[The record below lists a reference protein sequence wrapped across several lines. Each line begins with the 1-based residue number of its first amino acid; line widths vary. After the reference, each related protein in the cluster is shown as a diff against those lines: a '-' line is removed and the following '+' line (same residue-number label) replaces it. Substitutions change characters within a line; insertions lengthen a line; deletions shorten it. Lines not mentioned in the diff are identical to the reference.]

1 MTRPRPDAPD
11 ADHDAAR
18 LVALAESLG
27 LVSEDL
33 DGLVRDAKGR
43 EACVLNNGG
52 LDGQVRYL
60 LADGGGD
67 WLEGRLTRLAAEC
80 VEADPTDP
88 GGSDT

>member
-1 MTRPRPDAPD
+1 MTDPTPDDPAV
-11 ADHDAAR
+11 R
-18 LVALAESLG
+18 LIALAESLG

-33 DGLVRDAKGR
+33 DRLVRDAKGR

-52 LDGQVRYL
+52 LAGQVRYL
-60 LADGGGD
+60 LADGGVD

-80 VEADPTDP
+80 AEADPADP